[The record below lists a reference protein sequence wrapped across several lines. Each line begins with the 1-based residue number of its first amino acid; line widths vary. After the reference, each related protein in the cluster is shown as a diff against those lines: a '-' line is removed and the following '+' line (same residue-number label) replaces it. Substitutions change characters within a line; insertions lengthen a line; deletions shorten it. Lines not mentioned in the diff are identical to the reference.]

1 MHPVPIRIL
10 SEMVTEWG
18 KDLIGQLINRW
29 RVLNW
34 GHCDG
39 PGDNIMSHE
48 FTQLAVEHLK
58 GFEDWLPYIVTYTL
72 MNHH

>member
-39 PGDNIMSHE
+39 PGDNIMNHE
-48 FTQLAVEHLK
+48 FTQLAVEHLN
-58 GFEDWLPYIVTYTL
+58 GFEDWLPYIITYTL